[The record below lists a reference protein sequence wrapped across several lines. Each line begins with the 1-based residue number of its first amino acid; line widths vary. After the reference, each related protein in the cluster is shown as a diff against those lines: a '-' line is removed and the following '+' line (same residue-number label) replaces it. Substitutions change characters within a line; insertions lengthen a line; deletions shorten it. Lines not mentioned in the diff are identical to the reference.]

1 MQSAQTVGLNSC
13 TCIQGSNPFPSLM
26 HSSCFHWN
34 RLLHCCF
41 SMNINFSNLTCCF
54 RTQFHSTV
62 DFHMCCNV
70 CVSKQCLGNHIR
82 VAEIRKRKACFLIFF
97 FWRSQLETRNKRR
110 WSIFPRRNVAHRA
123 NLLLAHTKNI
133 LVACVYL
140 KKKIHIYYAGI
151 STEEEMLICWHV
163 RGIAKYLVLVENA
176 SRCCLGML
184 FLFCFVVFFVFFF
197 RLFKCQSISTHTA
210 LAASFC
216 IFCWTVDK
224 LAA

>member
-1 MQSAQTVGLNSC
+1 MGTQNTAASMQTKMCAHGEVPLPKVWFALTDKSTFLFVHSAQTVGLNSC

-97 FWRSQLETRNKRR
+97 FWWSQLETRNKRR

-123 NLLLAHTKNI
+123 YLLLTHTKNI
-133 LVACVYL
+133 LVACVY
-140 KKKIHIYYAGI
+140 
-151 STEEEMLICWHV
+151 
-163 RGIAKYLVLVENA
+163 
-176 SRCCLGML
+176 
-184 FLFCFVVFFVFFF
+184 
-197 RLFKCQSISTHTA
+197 
-210 LAASFC
+210 
-216 IFCWTVDK
+216 
-224 LAA
+224 